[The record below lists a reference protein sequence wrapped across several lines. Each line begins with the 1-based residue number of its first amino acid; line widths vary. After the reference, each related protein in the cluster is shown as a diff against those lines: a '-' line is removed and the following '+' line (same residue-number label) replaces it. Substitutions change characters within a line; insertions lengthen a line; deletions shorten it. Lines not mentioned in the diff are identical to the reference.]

1 MISESKSW
9 TRIVKHGKSKNF
21 DLRKLFSKDPQ
32 RGKNFS
38 LKIADLNFD
47 YSKSLI
53 DDKTIKNFLSLAKE
67 IKLDK
72 QISDL
77 LSGELINNTEK
88 RSVGHIWLR
97 SKDLRPSK
105 IEGVSEIDRVQAN
118 FLNFASDVRSGRIR
132 GHSGKNFSDVVN
144 IGIGGSDLGPAMLY
158 KALLHKHD
166 GKINCHFVSNIDEL
180 EISQV
185 LKNLNP
191 ESTLFVVTSKTFTT
205 AETLKNA
212 NFAKRWLVNSQGQDA
227 VKNHFVAI
235 STSANACKDF
245 GVDSERVFPF
255 WDWVGGRFSV
265 FSSVG
270 ISLALGYGSDSFK
283 DLQKGASEIDSY
295 LKAKD
300 FSQNAAFI
308 HAIINIWNLNIL
320 KLNSLAVIPY
330 TSSLSRF
337 PAYLQQLWMESNG
350 KSVTKSGKK
359 SKLKT
364 SPVIFGE
371 PGTNS
376 QHSFFQML
384 HQGNQVIPVDF
395 VLVKDGLGH
404 DKEFQ
409 DSLFANALAQ
419 AAVLAFGKNKDEL
432 KSEKTENELINHKIM
447 PGNRPSN
454 IITLPNLEEKSLGQ
468 LIGFY
473 ESSVIFQGLLL
484 NINSFD
490 QWGVELGK
498 KTASKILKSMSD
510 ATKPDYDSSTNQ
522 QILNYKKKN

>member
-9 TRIVKHGKSKNF
+9 SRIIKHGKSKSF
-21 DLRKLFSKDPQ
+21 DLRKMFRKDPQ
-32 RGKNFS
+32 RGKDFS

-47 YSKSLI
+47 YSKSLVDI
-53 DDKTIKNFLSLAKE
+53 KTIKDFLSLAKE

-72 QISDL
+72 QIDDL
-77 LSGELINNTEK
+77 LKGELLNNTER

-97 SKDLRPSK
+97 SKDLRSPK
-105 IEGVSEIDRVQAN
+105 INGVDEIDRIQSN
-118 FLNFASDVRSGRIR
+118 FLSFASDVRSGKIN
-132 GHSGKNFSDVVN
+132 GHTGKNISDVVN

-185 LKNLNP
+185 LKDLNP

-212 NFAKRWLVNSQGQDA
+212 NYAKSWLVKSQGQDA

-235 STSANACKDF
+235 STSTKACQDF
-245 GVDSERVFPF
+245 CVDSNRIFPF

-300 FSQNAAFI
+300 LSQNAAFI

-320 KLNSLAVIPY
+320 KFNSLAIIPY

-350 KSVTKSGKK
+350 KSVTKNGKK

-364 SPVIFGE
+364 SPMIFGE
-371 PGTNS
+371 QGTNS

-395 VLVKDGLGH
+395 ILIKDGLGQ

-409 DSLFANALAQ
+409 DSLYANALAQ
-419 AAVLAFGKNKDEL
+419 ASVLAFGKNQDEL
-432 KSEKTENELINHKIM
+432 RIENTEKYLINHKVM

-454 IITLPNLEEKSLGQ
+454 IITLPNLEERSLGQ

-473 ESSVIFQGLLL
+473 EASVIFQGLLL
-484 NINSFD
+484 DINSFD

-498 KTASKILKSMSD
+498 KTASKILKSMSENP
-510 ATKPDYDSSTNQ
+510 KPNFDSSTNE
-522 QILNYKKKN
+522 QISNYKKKN